1 MAISALHKPAEHI
14 TQLEAYITTDF
25 QDIESAFR
33 LRHSVFSEDFDT
45 HLTSQSDG
53 LDKDQFDDYCHHLI
67 VKDCDTQQV
76 VAYSRI
82 ITHDL
87 AMNHKGFY
95 TATEFDL
102 TAILDPS
109 KRYMEIGRTCI
120 HKDYRRG
127 AAIGMLWGSIGKFML
142 DHQMDYLMGC
152 ASIDVSQ
159 GLEKAHSAL
168 SYLRTKY
175 FSRDDQRVIPKEP
188 LPFRPHEVAGKQYIP
203 PILQAYL
210 RMGCKVC
217 GEAHW
222 DQAFNVAD
230 VMVLLK
236 QSDINMRYLKHFL
249 RV

>member
-1 MAISALHKPAEHI
+1 MSVSTLQQSTETT
-14 TQLEAYITTDF
+14 TQLEAYITTDP
-25 QDIESAFR
+25 QDIESALR
-33 LRHSVFSEDFDT
+33 LRYSVFSEDFETNFNDN
-45 HLTSQSDG
+45 SNGIDQ
-53 LDKDQFDDYCHHLI
+53 DKFDEYCHHLV
-67 VKDCDTQQV
+67 VKDCTTHSV

-87 AMNHKGFY
+87 AMNHQGFY
-95 TATEFDL
+95 TASEFDL
-102 TAILDPS
+102 TAIIDPS

-142 DHQMDYLMGC
+142 DHNMDFLMGC
-152 ASIDVSQ
+152 ASIDLSQ
-159 GLEKAHSAL
+159 GIDKAHSAL
-168 SYLRTKY
+168 NYLRTKH
-175 FSRDDQRVIPKEP
+175 FSDETLRVTPKKE
-188 LPFRPHEVAGKQYIP
+188 LPPMPHDLEGKQYVP

-217 GEAHW
+217 GEAYW
-222 DQAFNVAD
+222 DQDFNCAD

-236 QSDINMRYLKHFL
+236 QSEINMRYLKHFL